1 MAAEKQFEKKVEKY
15 LHSIGVY
22 QAGFPSDKME
32 VEQIGWFTKIWG
44 GGYQKS
50 GIPDLILCVN
60 GIFVSVELKAPNGR
74 PSALQK
80 MNTARINQSKGIG
93 IILKPD
99 GFEQFKKIVEGVIWC
114 GCHIQELTHLKSV
127 HSDTKCNIVTEYRQ

>member
-15 LHSIGVY
+15 L
-22 QAGFPSDKME
+22 
-32 VEQIGWFTKIWG
+32 TKIWG

-60 GIFVSVELKAPNGR
+60 GIFISVELKAPNGR
-74 PSALQK
+74 PSELQK
-80 MNTARINQSKGIG
+80 LNTSRINQSGGIS

-99 GFEQFKKIVEGVIWC
+99 GFEQFKKIMEGVISC
-114 GCHIQELTHLKSV
+114 RCHIQELKHLKTV
-127 HSDTKCNIVTEYRQ
+127 HSDTKCDILTKYKP